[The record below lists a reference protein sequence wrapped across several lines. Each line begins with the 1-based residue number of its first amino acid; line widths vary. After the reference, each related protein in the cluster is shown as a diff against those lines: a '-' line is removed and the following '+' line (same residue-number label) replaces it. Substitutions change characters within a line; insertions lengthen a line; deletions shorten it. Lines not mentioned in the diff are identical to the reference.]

1 MIGASLDGKIDTF
14 LQLLMTLKSL
24 KSHQERHD
32 STLVRLIDSLVSS
45 ISRIVHGLT
54 EDTRAL
60 GDVKVRLEESAP
72 SGRQPHQEALQAR
85 NSDLRI
91 HGKEGSQADL
101 PQSLAE
107 TSQHS
112 HEYTHVRI

>member
-1 MIGASLDGKIDTF
+1 
-14 LQLLMTLKSL
+14 MTLKSL

-60 GDVKVRLEESAP
+60 GDVKAHLEQSAH
-72 SGRQPHQEALQAR
+72 SGKQPHQDALLAR
-85 NSDLRI
+85 DAKQGAY
-91 HGKEGSQADL
+91 GKEDL
-101 PQSLAE
+101 HAEAPQSLAE
-107 TSQHS
+107 TRQHS
-112 HEYTHVRI
+112 HDYGHARMYKDR